1 MNKSTGLAGD
11 PPGAWRE
18 VVDAEG
24 GLGVG
29 DGALEAG
36 GRVLG
41 LRVQLH
47 GVARLQPPRVAR
59 LEIELETKVHNVFT
73 ISVETAHPLSS
84 LPWKPNFMSTYCG
97 LTLVEHSENK
107 SQTLIDAI

>member
-1 MNKSTGLAGD
+1 MNKSKGLAGD

-59 LEIELETKVHNVFT
+59 LEIELETKVHKDFT
-73 ISVETAHPLSS
+73 IILGPSPDRKFLLLLLHL
-84 LPWKPNFMSTYCG
+84 KIY
-97 LTLVEHSENK
+97 
-107 SQTLIDAI
+107 

>member
-1 MNKSTGLAGD
+1 MNKSKGLAGD

-24 GLGVG
+24 RLGVG

-59 LEIELETKVHNVFT
+59 LELQLETKVHKVFT
-73 ISVETAHPLSS
+73 ILYDRCIALATQLYSIVP
-84 LPWKPNFMSTYCG
+84 
-97 LTLVEHSENK
+97 
-107 SQTLIDAI
+107 

>member
-1 MNKSTGLAGD
+1 MNKSKGLAGD

-59 LEIELETKVHNVFT
+59 LEIELETKVHNGRLEDITLQPYALCIDNPIVC
-73 ISVETAHPLSS
+73 L
-84 LPWKPNFMSTYCG
+84 
-97 LTLVEHSENK
+97 LTVG
-107 SQTLIDAI
+107 